1 MIIIGNISTKFTHF
15 LLSFMFLARSYS
27 HHSLLSAVPQIPAL
41 VADAKLKGYS
51 SICLADEDTG
61 SGLIDFYDACQKE
74 GLGFCPGATL
84 RINNLFSTVDST
96 NSSFGLAKNHSK
108 IAILSQDIQ
117 GYKSILKLVSV
128 ARTQKEEGQYH
139 IDLSDLKLDQHL
151 FILVCSDGELVQNIV
166 GGKTGNAQKILDKYL
181 LSISKPNLI
190 VELLMPTFEC
200 GPEVTKQRNLEIINF
215 CKTNGIKYIVSPAPR
230 YLNEDD
236 NEVFRVV
243 LAIRDGKRLDDIT
256 LGRNFELPSVSE
268 LKQIFDYCPE
278 ALDTDYIESKLST
291 IIRTDYDKHANEA
304 FFPIFDLPPGQT
316 AGNVLTYNAYLNL
329 AARFHPDQKTFEQ
342 LTEQFQY
349 QKLPELKT
357 FCKNIVVDKAAQ
369 VGYAPEHWDKTSIG
383 DYCDRIDYEL
393 DIIIT
398 KGFPAY
404 FLVLE
409 DLMKFCAGNGIVTN
423 TRGSG
428 AGSLVCYLIGISI
441 LDPMVY
447 GIPFER
453 FLNPLR
459 PSAPDIDGDFADDKR
474 DMVIKYITNK
484 YGSNKV
490 CQIITFGAILP
501 RAGVRDVGRVLGISY
516 GKCDKLSKIIPAAPQ
531 GRKTTFKW
539 ALETSSELGAAYEKD
554 EDTKRIIDLAKKI
567 EGNYRHAS
575 VHAAGVII
583 APTELTDYAPLQWDS
598 EHAMIISQF
607 DMRVTEKIGLVKM
620 DILGIAN
627 LAILGNAVFLTKQRR
642 NLSVNLRNIDLFNAN
657 SFNMLSK
664 GRTMGLFQLSGPA
677 MTKYLVQMEPNRV
690 QDLMAMVALYRPG
703 PMANIPDY
711 IKRKHNHKL
720 IAYTVPEMQDW
731 MSDSYGILVY
741 QDDVLYTAI
750 NLAGYDWAEVDTFRK
765 GMGKKIQSVIDS
777 QHIKFVDGCQRV
789 SGFSK
794 EKSEEIWDILAPFS
808 AYGFNKAHA
817 ASYGMIAYWT
827 AYMKAE
833 YTVEFMTA
841 LMTSEANNL
850 LKIGEAINECAQMGI
865 AVLPPDVNKS
875 YLDFHIESDNVI
887 RYGLTSVK
895 NLGSDVIKFMIKER
909 QKNGNFKNF
918 DDFLDRVSPLQ
929 QFNKRG
935 LEALI
940 FAGAMDQI
948 GQV

>member
-1 MIIIGNISTKFTHF
+1 
-15 LLSFMFLARSYS
+15 MFLARSYS

-41 VADAKLKGYS
+41 VADAKLKGYT
-51 SICLADEDTG
+51 SIALTDEDTG

-74 GLGFCPGATL
+74 GLGFCPGTTL
-84 RINNLFSTVDST
+84 RINNVFSTVDSS
-96 NSSFGLAKNHSK
+96 NNSFGNAKNCSK
-108 IAILSQDIQ
+108 VCILSQNND
-117 GYKSILKLVSV
+117 GYKSILKLISK
-128 ARTQKEEGQYH
+128 ARTKSEDSQYV
-139 IDLSDLKLDQHL
+139 IGLKDLHLDQNL
-151 FILVCSDGELVQNIV
+151 FVLICSDGELVANIIDS
-166 GGKTGNAQKILDKYL
+166 KIGNANKILDKYL
-181 LSISKPNLI
+181 AQISKENI
-190 VELLMPTFEC
+190 IIELLMPVFEMS
-200 GPEVTKQRNLEIINF
+200 GEMTKQRNLRIIDF
-215 CKTNGIKYIVSPAPR
+215 CKNNNLRYIVSPAPR
-230 YLNEDD
+230 YLNQDD

-243 LAIRDGKRLDDIT
+243 LGIRDGKRLDDVV
-256 LGRNFELPSVSE
+256 LSRNFDLPSVAH
-268 LKQIFDYCPE
+268 LKTVFDYCQE
-278 ALDTDYIESKLST
+278 AFDTQFVESKLNT
-291 IIRTDYDKHANEA
+291 VIKTDYDKHANEA
-304 FFPIFDLPPGQT
+304 FFPLFDLPADQT
-316 AGNVLTYNAYLNL
+316 ADKVLTRNAYLNL
-329 AARFHPDQKTFEQ
+329 ASRFHPDQKTFEQ
-342 LTEQFQY
+342 WSQLYPY
-349 QKLPELKT
+349 QNINELKE
-357 FCKNIVVDKAAQ
+357 FCKNITVNKNAL
-369 VGYAPEHWDKTSIG
+369 VGYAVEHWDKTCMQ

-409 DLMKFCAGNGIVTN
+409 DLMKFCANNGIITN

-441 LDPMVY
+441 LDPLVY

-474 DMVIKYITNK
+474 DMVIKYITQK

-501 RAGVRDVGRVLGISY
+501 RAGVRDVGRVLGVSY
-516 GKCDKLSKIIPAAPQ
+516 GKCDKLSKIIPVAPQ

-539 ALETSSELGAAYEKD
+539 ALETSQELNAAYEKD

-583 APTELTDYAPLQWDS
+583 APTDLTDYVPLQWDS
-598 EHAMIISQF
+598 DHAMIISQF
-607 DMRVTEKIGLVKM
+607 DMRVTEKVGLVKM

-642 NLSVNLRNIDLFNAN
+642 GHSINLRNIDLFNAN

-711 IKRKHNHKL
+711 IKRKHNNKL
-720 IAYTVPEMQDW
+720 IKYTVPQMQDW

-777 QHIKFVDGCQRV
+777 QHIKFVEGCQSI
-789 SGFSK
+789 SGFTK

-841 LMTSEANNL
+841 LMTSESNNL
-850 LKIGEAINECAQMGI
+850 VKIGEAINECEQMGI
-865 AVLPPDVNKS
+865 KVLPPDVNKS
-875 YLDFHIESDNVI
+875 YLDFHIESDRVI
-887 RYGLTSVK
+887 RYGLASVK
-895 NLGSDVIKFMIKER
+895 NLGSEVIKYMINER
-909 QKNGNFKNF
+909 RQNGEFTNF
-918 DDFLDRVSPLQ
+918 DNFLDRISPLQ

-940 FAGAMDQI
+940 YAGAMDKI
-948 GQV
+948 GQI

>member
-1 MIIIGNISTKFTHF
+1 
-15 LLSFMFLARSYS
+15 MFLARSYS

-51 SICLADEDTG
+51 SIALTDEDTG

-84 RINNLFSTVDST
+84 RINNVFSSVDSS
-96 NSSFGLAKNHSK
+96 NNSFGRAKNHSK
-108 IAILSQDIQ
+108 ICILSQNND
-117 GYKSILKLVSV
+117 GYKSILKLISI

-139 IDLSDLKLDQHL
+139 IDLEDLNLDKNL
-151 FILVCSDGELVQNIV
+151 FILFCSDGELVENIV
-166 GGKTGNAQKILDKYL
+166 GGKSGNAQKILETYCKF
-181 LSISKPNLI
+181 ISKENLL
-190 VELLMPTFEC
+190 VELLMPTFES
-200 GPEVTKQRNLEIINF
+200 PENTTKQKNLSIIDF
-215 CKTNGIKYIVSPAPR
+215 CKDNRIKYIVSPAPR

-243 LAIRDGKRLDDIT
+243 LAIRDAKRLDDIN
-256 LGRNFELPSVSE
+256 LSRSFNLPSITE
-268 LKQIFDYCPE
+268 LKRTFDYCPE
-278 ALDTDYIESKLST
+278 AFDTEFIESELNT
-291 IIRTDYDKHANEA
+291 VIRTDYDKHANEA
-304 FFPIFDLPPGQT
+304 FFPFFDLPLGQS
-316 AGNVLTYNAYLNL
+316 ADNVLTRNAYLNL
-329 AARFHPDQKTFEQ
+329 ASRFYPDQKTFQQWSEIYPYHSLKQ
-342 LTEQFQY
+342 L
-349 QKLPELKT
+349 KD
-357 FCKNIVVDKAAQ
+357 FCKNIVVNKETL
-369 VGYAPEHWDKTSIG
+369 VGYAPEHWDKNTMQ

-409 DLMKFCAGNGIVTN
+409 DLMKFCADNGIVTN

-441 LDPMVY
+441 LDPLVY

-474 DMVIKYITNK
+474 DLVIKYITKK
-484 YGSNKV
+484 YGSDKV

-501 RAGVRDVGRVLGISY
+501 RAGVRDVGRALGVSY
-516 GKCDKLSKIIPAAPQ
+516 GKCDKLSKIVPIAPQ

-539 ALETSSELGAAYEKD
+539 ALEASHELAAAYEKD

-583 APTELTDYAPLQWDS
+583 APTDLTDYVPLQWDS
-598 EHAMIISQF
+598 DHAMIISQF
-607 DMRVTEKIGLVKM
+607 DMRITEKVGLVKM

-642 NLSVNLRNIDLFNAN
+642 NLSVDLRNIDLFNAN

-711 IKRKHNHKL
+711 IKRKHNNKL
-720 IAYTVPEMQDW
+720 IQYTVPQMQGW

-777 QHIKFVDGCQRV
+777 QHIKFVEGCQSI

-841 LMTSEANNL
+841 LMTSESNNL
-850 LKIGEAINECAQMGI
+850 IKIGEAINECEQMGI
-865 AVLPPDVNKS
+865 EVLPPDVNKS
-875 YLDFHIESDNVI
+875 YMDFHIESDKVI
-887 RYGLTSVK
+887 RYGLASVK
-895 NLGSDVIKFMIKER
+895 NLGSDVIKFMINER
-909 QKNGNFKNF
+909 ESNGKFTNF
-918 DDFLDRVSPLQ
+918 DNFLDRVSPLQ

-940 FAGAMDQI
+940 YAGAMDQI
-948 GQV
+948 GQI

>member
-1 MIIIGNISTKFTHF
+1 
-15 LLSFMFLARSYS
+15 MFLARSYS

-41 VADAKLKGYS
+41 VADAKLKGYT
-51 SICLADEDTG
+51 SIALADEDTG

-84 RINNLFSTVDST
+84 RINNIFSSVDST
-96 NSSFGLAKNHSK
+96 NSSFGRAKNHSK
-108 IAILSQDIQ
+108 ISILSQNNE
-117 GYKSILKLVSV
+117 GYKSILKLISI
-128 ARTQKEEGQYH
+128 ARTQKEDGQYH
-139 IDLSDLKLDQHL
+139 IDLEDLNLDKNL
-151 FILVCSDGELVQNIV
+151 FILICSDGELVENII
-166 GGKTGNAQKILDKYL
+166 GGKTGNAQKIVDKYL
-181 LSISKPNLI
+181 AYIPKENLI
-190 VELLMPTFEC
+190 IELLIPTFEF
-200 GPEVTKQRNLEIINF
+200 PADVTKQRNLSIIDF
-215 CKTNGIKYIVSPAPR
+215 CSNNGLKYVISPAPR
-230 YLNEDD
+230 YLNEDE

-243 LAIRDGKRLDDIT
+243 LAIRDSKRLDDIT
-256 LGRNFELPSVSE
+256 LSRNFNLPSVSE
-268 LKQIFDYCPE
+268 LKHIFDYCPE
-278 ALDTDYIESKLST
+278 AFETEFVESKLNT

-304 FFPIFDLPPGQT
+304 FFPLFDLPPSQT
-316 AGNVLTYNAYLNL
+316 ADNVLTRNAYLNL
-329 AARFHPDQKTFEQ
+329 ASRFHP
-342 LTEQFQY
+342 Y
-349 QKLPELKT
+349 QKSSEQWGEIYTYNKLEELKE
-357 FCKNIVVDKAAQ
+357 FCKNIVVDKETL
-369 VGYAPEHWDKTSIG
+369 VGYAPEHWDKTSIAN
-383 DYCDRIDYEL
+383 YCDRIDYEL

-409 DLMKFCAGNGIVTN
+409 DLMKFCADNGIVTN

-441 LDPMVY
+441 LDPLVY

-474 DMVIKYITNK
+474 DMVIKYITKK
-484 YGSNKV
+484 YGSDKV

-501 RAGVRDVGRVLGISY
+501 RAGVRDVGRVLGVSY

-539 ALETSSELGAAYEKD
+539 ALETSEELAAAYEKD

-583 APTELTDYAPLQWDS
+583 APTDLTDYVPLQWDS
-598 EHAMIISQF
+598 DHAMIISQF
-607 DMRVTEKIGLVKM
+607 DMRVTEKVGLVKM

-627 LAILGNAVFLTKQRR
+627 LAILGNAVFLTKERR
-642 NLSVNLRNIDLFNAN
+642 NLNVNLRNIDLFNAN

-711 IKRKHNHKL
+711 IKRKHNNKL
-720 IAYTVPEMQDW
+720 ISYTVPQMQDW

-777 QHIKFVDGCQRV
+777 QHIKFVEGCQSV
-789 SGFSK
+789 SGFTK

-841 LMTSEANNL
+841 LMTSESNNL
-850 LKIGEAINECAQMGI
+850 VKIGEAINECEQMGI
-865 AVLPPDVNKS
+865 EVLPPDVNKS
-875 YLDFHIESDNVI
+875 FLDFHIESDKVI
-887 RYGLTSVK
+887 RYGLASVK
-895 NLGSDVIKFMIKER
+895 NLGSDVIKFMINER
-909 QKNGNFKNF
+909 KQNGDFKNF

-940 FAGAMDQI
+940 YAGAMDQI
-948 GQV
+948 GQI

>member
-1 MIIIGNISTKFTHF
+1 MGRIVLYLDKYFMI
-15 LLSFMFLARSYS
+15 LARSYS

-41 VADAKLKGYS
+41 VADAKLKGYT
-51 SICLADEDTG
+51 SIALTDEDTG
-61 SGLIDFYDACQKE
+61 SGLIDFYDSCQKE
-74 GLGFCPGATL
+74 GLGFCPGVTL
-84 RINNLFSTVDST
+84 RINNVFSSVDSS
-96 NSSFGLAKNHSK
+96 NNSFGQGKIHSK
-108 IAILSQDIQ
+108 LSLLSQNNY
-117 GYKSILKLVSV
+117 GYKSLLKLIST
-128 ARTQKEEGQYH
+128 ARTEKEESGFH
-139 IDLSDLKLDQHL
+139 IDLSDLNKDKNL
-151 FILVCSDGELVQNIV
+151 FVLVNYDGELVENIV
-166 GGKTGNAQKILDKYL
+166 GGKTGNAQKILEKYL
-181 LSISKPNLI
+181 ENIEKENLI
-190 VELLMPTFEC
+190 IELLMPTLESPFEI
-200 GPEVTKQRNLEIINF
+200 TKQRNLVIIDF
-215 CKTNGIKYIVSPAPR
+215 CKSNQLRYIVSPAPR

-243 LAIRDGKRLDDIT
+243 LGIRDGKKLDEVT
-256 LGRNFELPSVSE
+256 LSRNFNLPSVDE
-268 LKQIFDYCPE
+268 LKAIFDYCPE
-278 ALDTDYIESKLST
+278 AFETDYIESKLDT
-291 IIRTDYDKHANEA
+291 VIRTDFDKHANEA
-304 FFPIFDLPPGQT
+304 YFPIFDLPAGQT
-316 AGNVLTYNAYLNL
+316 PDKVLTRNSYLNL
-329 AARFHPDQKTFEQ
+329 AARFHPDQKN
-342 LTEQFQY
+342 FQQWSEIY
-349 QKLPELKT
+349 PYEKLDELLA
-357 FCKNIVVDKAAQ
+357 FCKTIVPDPNKLL
-369 VGYAPEHWDKTSIG
+369 GYAPEHWDNKSIV
-383 DYCDRIDYEL
+383 DYCERIDYEL

-409 DLMKFCAGNGIVTN
+409 DLMKFCADNGIVTN

-441 LDPMVY
+441 LDPLVY

-474 DMVIKYITNK
+474 DMVIKYITRK
-484 YGSNKV
+484 YGANKV

-501 RAGVRDVGRVLGISY
+501 RAGVRDVGRVLGVSY

-539 ALETSSELGAAYEKD
+539 AIETSQELADAYNLD

-583 APTELTDYAPLQWDS
+583 SPTVLTDYVPLQWDS
-598 EHAMIISQF
+598 DHQMVICQY
-607 DMRVTEKIGLVKM
+607 DMRVTEKVGLVKM

-627 LAILGNAVFLTKQRR
+627 LAILGNAVFLTKERR
-642 NLSVNLRNIDLFNAN
+642 GENVDLRNIDLFNVK

-720 IAYTVPEMQDW
+720 IAYTVPQMKEW

-777 QHIKFVDGCQRV
+777 QHIKFVEGCQSV
-789 SGFSK
+789 SGFTK

-841 LMTSEANNL
+841 LMTSESNNL
-850 LKIGEAINECAQMGI
+850 VKIGEAINECEQMGI
-865 AVLPPDVNKS
+865 EVLPPDVNKS
-875 YLDFHIESDNVI
+875 YLDFHIESDKVI
-887 RYGLTSVK
+887 RYGLASVK
-895 NLGSDVIKFMIKER
+895 NLGVDVIKFMIKER
-909 QKNGNFKNF
+909 EQNGPFKDFEN
-918 DDFLDRVSPLQ
+918 FLDRVSPLQ

-940 FAGAMDQI
+940 YGGALDEI

>member
-1 MIIIGNISTKFTHF
+1 
-15 LLSFMFLARSYS
+15 MFLARSYS
-27 HHSLLSAVPQIPAL
+27 HHSLLSAVPQIPSL
-41 VADAKLKGYS
+41 VKDAKLKGYT

-74 GLGFCPGATL
+74 EIGFCPGATL
-84 RINNLFSTVDST
+84 RIDNVFSSVDSS
-96 NSSFGLAKNHSK
+96 NNSFGQAKNYSK
-108 IAILSQDIQ
+108 VCVLSQNND
-117 GYKSILKLVSV
+117 GYLAILKLISI
-128 ARTQKEEGQYH
+128 ARTQKEESRYH
-139 IDLSDLKLDQHL
+139 ISLKDLNLNKNL
-151 FILVCSDGELVQNIV
+151 FVLICSDGELVDNIV
-166 GGKTGNAQKILDKYL
+166 GEKIGNAQKILAKYL
-181 LSISKPNLI
+181 EQISKVNLVI
-190 VELLMPTFEC
+190 ELLMPTFES
-200 GPEVTKQRNLEIINF
+200 PDEPTKQKNLGIIKF
-215 CKTNGIKYIVSPAPR
+215 CKANDIKYIVSPAPR
-230 YLNEDD
+230 YLSEDD

-243 LAIRDGKRLDDIT
+243 LAIRDSKRLDDIR
-256 LGRNFELPSVSE
+256 LSRNFGLPTLTELQKTFE
-268 LKQIFDYCPE
+268 YCPE
-278 ALDTDYIESKLST
+278 AMDTKFIESKLNT
-291 IIRTDYDKHANEA
+291 VIRTDYDKHANEA
-304 FFPIFDLPPGQT
+304 FFPLFDLPTGQS
-316 AGNVLTYNAYLNL
+316 ADNVLTRNSYLNL
-329 AARFHPDQKTFEQ
+329 AKTFHSDQKTFEQ
-342 LTEQFQY
+342 WEAIY
-349 QKLPELKT
+349 PYEKLEDLKE
-357 FCKNIVVDKAAQ
+357 FCKNIVVNIDTL
-369 VGYAPEHWDKTSIG
+369 VGYDPKHWNKTTIQT
-383 DYCDRIDYEL
+383 YCDRIDYEL
-393 DIIIT
+393 NIIIT

-409 DLMKFCAGNGIVTN
+409 DLMKFCANNGIVTN

-428 AGSLVCYLIGISI
+428 AGSLVCYLTGISI
-441 LDPMVY
+441 LDPLVY

-474 DMVIKYITNK
+474 DIVIKYITKK
-484 YGSNKV
+484 YGSDKV

-501 RAGVRDVGRVLGISY
+501 RAGVRDVGRVLGVSY
-516 GKCDKLSKIIPAAPQ
+516 SKCDKLSKVIPAAPQ

-539 ALETSSELGAAYEKD
+539 ALETSQELSDAYQKD
-554 EDTKRIIDLAKKI
+554 EDTKKIIDLAKKI

-583 APTELTDYAPLQWDS
+583 APTDLTDYAPLQWDS
-598 EHAMIISQF
+598 DHAMIISQF

-642 NLSVNLRNIDLFNAN
+642 NLSVDLRNIDLFNTN

-720 IAYTVPEMQDW
+720 IKYTVPQMQSW

-777 QHIKFVDGCQRV
+777 QHIKFVEGCQSV
-789 SGFSK
+789 SGFTK

-841 LMTSEANNL
+841 LMTSESNNL
-850 LKIGEAINECAQMGI
+850 VKIGEAINECEQMGI
-865 AVLPPDVNKS
+865 KVLPPDINKS
-875 YLDFHIESDNVI
+875 YLGFHIESDKVI
-887 RYGLTSVK
+887 RYGLASVK
-895 NLGSDVIKFMIKER
+895 NLGSDVIKFMINER
-909 QKNGNFKNF
+909 QQNGNFQNF

-940 FAGAMDQI
+940 YAGAMDQI
-948 GQV
+948 VKI

>member
-1 MIIIGNISTKFTHF
+1 
-15 LLSFMFLARSYS
+15 MFLARSYS

-41 VADAKLKGYS
+41 VTDAKLKGYT
-51 SICLADEDTG
+51 SIALTDEDTG
-61 SGLIDFYDACQKE
+61 SGLIDFYDSCQKE
-74 GLGFCPGATL
+74 GLGFCPGTTL
-84 RINNLFSTVDST
+84 RISNFFSTVDS
-96 NSSFGLAKNHSK
+96 SSSNFGRSKNFSK
-108 IAILSQDIQ
+108 IAILSQNNS
-117 GYKSILKLVSV
+117 GYKSILRLVSM

-139 IDLSDLKLDQHL
+139 VDLEDLKLDQN
-151 FILVCSDGELVQNIV
+151 FFVLVCSDGELVANIV
-166 GGKTGNAQKILDKYL
+166 GGKIGNAQKILTKYL
-181 LSISKPNLI
+181 TQIPRENI
-190 VELLMPTFEC
+190 IIELLMPTVEISDQA
-200 GPEVTKQRNLEIINF
+200 TKASNLSIIDF
-215 CKTNGIKYIVSPAPR
+215 CKDNKLKYIVSPAPR
-230 YLNEDD
+230 YLNHDD

-256 LGRNFELPSVSE
+256 LSRNFNLPTVEELRHT
-268 LKQIFDYCPE
+268 FDYCPE
-278 ALDTDYIESKLST
+278 ALETDFIESKLNT
-291 IIRTDYDKHANEA
+291 VIRTDYDKHANEA
-304 FFPIFDLPPGQT
+304 FFPIFDLPTNQNPGN
-316 AGNVLTYNAYLNL
+316 ALTRNSYLNL
-329 AARFHPDQKTFEQ
+329 LARFHPDQKTSQQWAE
-342 LTEQFQY
+342 LYSY
-349 QKLPELKT
+349 QKLDELKE
-357 FCKNIVVDKAAQ
+357 FCQNIVVDRSALI
-369 VGYAPEHWDKTSIG
+369 GYAPEHWDKNSIK

-409 DLMKFCAGNGIVTN
+409 DLMQFCGDNGIVTN

-428 AGSLVCYLIGISI
+428 AGSLVCYLVGISI
-441 LDPMVY
+441 LDPLVY

-474 DMVIKYITNK
+474 DLVIKYITKK
-484 YGSNKV
+484 YGSDKV

-501 RAGVRDVGRVLGISY
+501 RAGVRDVGRVLGVSY

-539 ALETSSELGAAYEKD
+539 ALETSIELNAAYEKD

-583 APTELTDYAPLQWDS
+583 SPTALTDYVPLQWDS
-598 EHAMIISQF
+598 DHAMIISQF
-607 DMRVTEKIGLVKM
+607 DMRVAEKVGLVKM

-642 NLSVNLRNIDLFNAN
+642 DLSVNLRNIDLFNAN
-657 SFNMLSK
+657 SFNLLSK

-720 IAYTVPEMQDW
+720 INYTVPQMQDW

-777 QHIKFVDGCQRV
+777 QHIKFVEGCQKV

-841 LMTSEANNL
+841 LMTSESNNL
-850 LKIGEAINECAQMGI
+850 VKIGEAINECTQMGI
-865 AVLPPDVNKS
+865 QVLPPDVNKS
-875 YLDFHIESDNVI
+875 FLDFNIESDNVI
-887 RYGLTSVK
+887 RYGLASVK
-895 NLGSDVIKFMIKER
+895 NLGSDVIKFMINER
-909 QKNGNFKNF
+909 QQNGNFKNF

-940 FAGAMDQI
+940 YAGAMDQI
-948 GQV
+948 GQI